1 MLPCQGLIQHQIC
14 NTALSGSTY
23 IGIKPLLCTRLFSLM
38 SDRRR
43 LEIESKRAKLAE
55 LRKARA
61 DRQRADVEKR
71 TSDVR
76 TLYFI
81 RTDSHILIDI
91 AVG

>member
-23 IGIKPLLCTRLFSLM
+23 IGIKPLLALLCTRLFSLM

-61 DRQRADVEKR
+61 DRQRADAEKR

-81 RTDSHILIDI
+81 RTESYID
-91 AVG
+91 